1 MRGLPLFNPKPSL
14 AAAGPMSSRDATGS
28 SSDDSRIA
36 SGRSK
41 APRLSGKAR
50 YEGGSEMHRMKRVA
64 AALFGLAVLLGGGL
78 PALAAP
84 SVETA
89 MVIES
94 KHLRYAVGSD
104 ASNLS
109 FIDRATGVDYR
120 ASGAAACARVRKTG
134 REYPA
139 RAASW
144 NAGRLTL
151 DFGDAGVTAVLKVNA
166 AKQAI
171 TIEVVSVEGDGIEW
185 LLFADIPLSLKGE
198 LEEPFAACA
207 LALNLKTRVPD
218 LPRRSSRL
226 RAFCY
231 PRTGLAGAAVAL
243 VAAPPAQLRAAL
255 QDVVR
260 AAPELP
266 KSPIGGLWALDS
278 PDNRGS
284 YLFNFGDLSEE
295 TVDDWIRLAKTLGST
310 QIDFHGG
317 RSFRFGDCE
326 PNPKTYP
333 RGIASLKAVIDR
345 LHAAGIKAGLHTYAM
360 FIDKRCP
367 WVTPVPHPDLG
378 KDATF
383 TLATELSAD
392 ATTVPVVESTEKMSA
407 TTGFFVRNS
416 VTLQIDDE
424 LITYTGVSKEAPFQ
438 FIGCKRGA
446 FGTRVSAHAKGA
458 KVHHLREC
466 FGLFVPDG
474 DSPLFEEVAARTAQ
488 TYNDAGFDMI
498 YLDALDGGDTV
509 AGREWAWHYE
519 AKFTWEIWKRLKR
532 PAIMEMS
539 TFHHHLWYV
548 RSRGG
553 AWDHPTRSHKKF
565 IDIHV
570 AANEAYQRMFLP
582 GHLGWWAFK
591 TWSGAS
597 GDPTY
602 PDDIEY
608 LCAKALGHDTGFSI
622 MGVDPTSIRKAGVL
636 PRLSAIVRR
645 YEALRHAG
653 YFNEAVK
660 EKLRVPGDEYRL
672 VQAPDGEWCFV
683 PAQYE
688 RHKVQGLDG
697 WSNVWKVSNR
707 FAEQPL
713 KLRIQGLLSAGPYDA
728 PGNPT
733 LASFGAPD
741 EFERPRTQNGITL
754 MLQPSRAHVKA
765 GGISGC
771 LTASSALPTATRTW
785 GCATRTFGPPLD
797 LSAHQ
802 GLGVWVHGDGKGEV
816 LNLQLT
822 SPLHL
827 SHAIADHYIDV
838 NFTGWRYFEL
848 IEPEGA
854 RHADYAWPYGGIYS
868 IYRESVRPSSIE
880 TLSLYVNNV
889 PANGSVTTYLSPVR
903 AVPVVKAKLRNPAVS
918 VNGKTLTFPVEIES
932 GQALE
937 YLSPTECRL
946 YAPSGE
952 LIREVTPVGEAPILK
967 AGENEVRFMC
977 EPTEGVN
984 PRAYVWTITE
994 GELLRGANPPE
1005 KVAWRYL
1012 NREEEAPVT
1021 LRASG
1026 AAPPAWEVIS
1036 RAHPGPAHLETE
1048 VTVDALAPPESLYRA
1063 EDALSLESFETLD
1076 AFAETPDNRYL
1087 QYVVS
1092 GSLKGVSAPP
1102 GVTHQL
1108 ELSKDV
1114 VKEGKHSARYMA
1126 LSPMQ
1131 GGWSARGRRFA
1142 KPIDLSRC
1150 TDIGFLIH
1158 GDGAGEVFYVQL
1170 RDTSGA
1176 HFDMKTVIDFTGWK
1190 CVQFPLAGAGLDLSK
1205 IEYLIL
1211 YYNNL
1216 PAGKR
1221 VTCYIDDIRGLRD
1234 PSGLRRPW
1242 LSVGGKRVLFPVTLS
1257 PGERLEAAGR
1267 TCRVYAADGSL
1278 REEVKLKGALPR
1290 LKPGPNRIAFDAD
1303 AGKAHAYQVR
1313 VRLTKLYP

>member
-1 MRGLPLFNPKPSL
+1 M
-14 AAAGPMSSRDATGS
+14 
-28 SSDDSRIA
+28 
-36 SGRSK
+36 
-41 APRLSGKAR
+41 
-50 YEGGSEMHRMKRVA
+50 
-64 AALFGLAVLLGGGL
+64 
-78 PALAAP
+78 
-84 SVETA
+84 
-89 MVIES
+89 
-94 KHLRYAVGSD
+94 
-104 ASNLS
+104 
-109 FIDRATGVDYR
+109 
-120 ASGAAACARVRKTG
+120 
-134 REYPA
+134 
-139 RAASW
+139 
-144 NAGRLTL
+144 
-151 DFGDAGVTAVLKVNA
+151 
-166 AKQAI
+166 
-171 TIEVVSVEGDGIEW
+171 
-185 LLFADIPLSLKGE
+185 
-198 LEEPFAACA
+198 
-207 LALNLKTRVPD
+207 
-218 LPRRSSRL
+218 
-226 RAFCY
+226 
-231 PRTGLAGAAVAL
+231 
-243 VAAPPAQLRAAL
+243 
-255 QDVVR
+255 
-260 AAPELP
+260 
-266 KSPIGGLWALDS
+266 
-278 PDNRGS
+278 
-284 YLFNFGDLSEE
+284 
-295 TVDDWIRLAKTLGST
+295 
-310 QIDFHGG
+310 
-317 RSFRFGDCE
+317 
-326 PNPKTYP
+326 
-333 RGIASLKAVIDR
+333 
-345 LHAAGIKAGLHTYAM
+345 
-360 FIDKRCP
+360 
-367 WVTPVPHPDLG
+367 
-378 KDATF
+378 
-383 TLATELSAD
+383 
-392 ATTVPVVESTEKMSA
+392 
-407 TTGFFVRNS
+407 
-416 VTLQIDDE
+416 
-424 LITYTGVSKEAPFQ
+424 
-438 FIGCKRGA
+438 
-446 FGTRVSAHAKGA
+446 
-458 KVHHLREC
+458 
-466 FGLFVPDG
+466 
-474 DSPLFEEVAARTAQ
+474 AARTAQ

-918 VNGKTLTFPVEIES
+918 VNGKTLTFPVEIERAGIGVPLAYGVQAVRTVRRVDPRGDARGRSADPQSRRERSALHVRANRGREPQGVCVDHHRGRAAARGEPTGKGGVALPEPGGRGAGDVARLRRGAS
-932 GQALE
+932 GLGGDQ
-937 YLSPTECRL
+937 PC
-946 YAPSGE
+946 PSG
-952 LIREVTPVGEAPILK
+952 
-967 AGENEVRFMC
+967 AG
-977 EPTEGVN
+977 
-984 PRAYVWTITE
+984 
-994 GELLRGANPPE
+994 
-1005 KVAWRYL
+1005 
-1012 NREEEAPVT
+1012 
-1021 LRASG
+1021 ASG
-1026 AAPPAWEVIS
+1026 DGGHRGCPRSA
-1036 RAHPGPAHLETE
+1036 R
-1048 VTVDALAPPESLYRA
+1048 SLYRA
-1063 EDALSLESFETLD
+1063 RMPSPWRASRRWMRSRKRLTTATCSM
-1076 AFAETPDNRYL
+1076 
-1087 QYVVS
+1087 VS
-1092 GSLKGVSAPP
+1092 GSLKG
-1102 GVTHQL
+1102 
-1108 ELSKDV
+1108 
-1114 VKEGKHSARYMA
+1114 
-1126 LSPMQ
+1126 SP
-1131 GGWSARGRRFA
+1131 
-1142 KPIDLSRC
+1142 
-1150 TDIGFLIH
+1150 
-1158 GDGAGEVFYVQL
+1158 
-1170 RDTSGA
+1170 
-1176 HFDMKTVIDFTGWK
+1176 
-1190 CVQFPLAGAGLDLSK
+1190 
-1205 IEYLIL
+1205 
-1211 YYNNL
+1211 
-1216 PAGKR
+1216 
-1221 VTCYIDDIRGLRD
+1221 
-1234 PSGLRRPW
+1234 LRR
-1242 LSVGGKRVLFPVTLS
+1242 
-1257 PGERLEAAGR
+1257 A
-1267 TCRVYAADGSL
+1267 
-1278 REEVKLKGALPR
+1278 
-1290 LKPGPNRIAFDAD
+1290 
-1303 AGKAHAYQVR
+1303 
-1313 VRLTKLYP
+1313 